1 MVEALEKIQAREQAA
16 DSSVAQD
23 DGSSSTTD
31 NESSSDGAQKETIQI
46 AESSTTSQQDRAEK
60 FGSGASPAEPS
71 LHNPKVGNPISH
83 GQAIDLS
90 KQLKVQDITPNS
102 LDTLL
107 RGARVY
113 IAPPPP
119 KPEPVRPLSLHA
131 TKTRLTRPTE
141 PRIQS
146 PHGAPPTRRRRTL
159 LRPHDQPPS
168 THGILP
174 PSIPSLISS
183 PRIRFKPLPYCTQR
197 PIRRKGR
204 GGICRYR

>member
-1 MVEALEKIQAREQAA
+1 MTPSMVEALEKIQTLEHALEPA
-16 DSSVAQD
+16 DSQD
-23 DGSSSTTD
+23 DASATVDVATGDQSSQSEKLQSQIKQ
-31 NESSSDGAQKETIQI
+31 NGGEKDGRGP
-46 AESSTTSQQDRAEK
+46 TSN
-60 FGSGASPAEPS
+60 EPS
-71 LHNPKVGNPISH
+71 LRNPKVGNPISH

-131 TKTRLTRPTE
+131 TKTRLTGPTE